1 MRKCRTCG
9 VEKDLEEFY
18 KSGRK
23 GRPEERHTECKEC
36 TKARHKD
43 NYCPTAARRRDL
55 KRNYNITLEEYD
67 AMYERQGGKCAICP
81 ATEPGG
87 RWNHFAVDHDHE
99 TGAVREL
106 LCNNCNTALGL
117 MQDSSYLLRLAAN
130 YLDKHYG
137 TRLRS

>member
-9 VEKDLEEFY
+9 VEKELEEFY

-87 RWNHFAVDHDHE
+87 RWNHFAVDHNHE

-130 YLDKHYG
+130 YLDKHNGYC
-137 TRLRS
+137 